1 MRIGTL
7 VRWTGDS
14 EDYGCLGVVS
24 KDEGGLIW
32 VLWVDGSLVDYR
44 YNNSH
49 SEYLEVLCE

>member
-24 KDEGGLIW
+24 KDEGGVLW